1 MIFIRFPHVFTEEM
15 EMSLIDDIDTVLD
28 VAEKEVEKK
37 NDGRTNR
44 RAESR
49 DRLIDAAYRL
59 FMRDNS
65 RPSDQAIVK
74 AADRSPRTFYQVFH
88 DTEAF
93 WTAVFE
99 KHGNEMRDRVGVI
112 LADGNDDTLLR
123 LIMLGRP

>member
-1 MIFIRFPHVFTEEM
+1 MIYVNPNYFKER
-15 EMSLIDDIDTVLD
+15 EMSLIDDINDVLD
-28 VAEKEVEKK
+28 VAEKEVAKAS
-37 NDGRTNR
+37 DGRSNR
-44 RAESR
+44 RTESR
-49 DRLIDAAYRL
+49 DRLIDSAYRL
-59 FMRDNS
+59 FMGQNI
-65 RPSDQAIVK
+65 RPTDK
-74 AADRSPRTFYQVFH
+74 AVCANAGRSIRTFYQVFH